1 MRLRIPRG
9 RIGLRAGLTAG
20 IGGLVLL
27 AVTLVLVLGFGSAR
41 RNTQDLL
48 LNNARVMLQL
58 IENDIHADLRP
69 VEAQVGFVG
78 TFFEAE
84 RPEQPL
90 DSKGPLAK
98 LMTGALAATPAT
110 RGLSFVDLQAQLLDV
125 QRQDGSGVIRRSDL
139 LGSPGVTERIMAEK
153 DRSPHWG
160 EIIWDREDGTPL
172 LTYRRSV
179 KIDGESVGVL
189 RARVPADRLAR
200 TVADAAAQVFGTAF
214 VLHGQSRVLA
224 HPAMFDG
231 RITGTSNTDHLSATD
246 FDDPILTALLAGRAN
261 LLDVQ
266 ADDFESRIVRLPD
279 DTTHVLL
286 LTTMERYGQVAWTLV
301 LAFPL
306 QDVTDEL
313 MRLLRAALAGLG
325 VLVVSLLIAFLAAR
339 RLALPL
345 VRLSAFAD
353 RARKLDLDGLDPLP
367 RSSFRELDNAS
378 ASMNAMITGLRW
390 FETYVPKRLVQNL
403 MAQGG
408 SAAAGS
414 EERYVTVMFTDISGF
429 TGRSEH
435 WAATE
440 TADFLNAHFDL
451 LATQIEATGG
461 TIDKFIGDAVM
472 AFWGAPEP
480 QEDHAA
486 RAVLAAR
493 AIREAVA
500 ANNQGRADPVRVRIG
515 LHTGPVIVG
524 NIGAVGRMNYT
535 IVGDTVNIANRLE
548 AEAAMVRRGDSD
560 TVILASSATVRAARA
575 TDDAALVG
583 DIPLKGREEAV
594 EAWLI

>member
-1 MRLRIPRG
+1 MKLRIPRQ
-9 RIGLRAGLTAG
+9 RIGLRAGLTIG
-20 IGGLVLL
+20 IGGLVML
-27 AVTLVLVLGFGSAR
+27 AVTLVLFLGFGSAR

-48 LNNARVMLQL
+48 LDNARVMLQL

-84 RPEQPL
+84 RPNQPL
-90 DSKGPLAK
+90 NIDGPLAK
-98 LMTGALAATPAT
+98 MMTGALAATPAT
-110 RGLSFVDLQAQLLDV
+110 RGLSFVDLDAQLLDV
-125 QRQDGSGVIRRSDL
+125 QRQDDSGVVSRGDMLSIPDIRDR
-139 LGSPGVTERIMAEK
+139 VMAEK
-153 DRSPHWG
+153 DREPHWG
-160 EIIWDREDGTPL
+160 EIVWNHEGGTPL
-172 LTYRRSV
+172 LTYQRPV
-179 KIDGESVGVL
+179 KIDGTFVGVL
-189 RARVPADRLAR
+189 GARVPTDRLAR
-200 TVADAAAQVFGTAF
+200 TVADAAAQLFGTAF
-214 VLHGQSRVLA
+214 VLHGENRVLA

-231 RITGTSNTDHLSATD
+231 RIDGTMPTDHLSAAD
-246 FDDPILTALLAGRAN
+246 FGDPILSALLAGEAT
-261 LLDVQ
+261 LLNVQ
-266 ADDFESRIVRLPD
+266 AEGFESRLVRLPD
-279 DTTHVLL
+279 RSNQVLL
-286 LTTMERYGQVAWTLV
+286 LTTMERYGDVPWTLV
-301 LAFPL
+301 LSFPL

-313 MRLLRAALAGLG
+313 QRLLRAGLAGFG
-325 VLVVSLLIAFLAAR
+325 VLIASLLIAFLAAR

-353 RARKLDLDGLDPLP
+353 RARKLDLDGLEPLP
-367 RSSFRELDNAS
+367 RSPFRELDNAS

-408 SAAAGS
+408 IAAADS
-414 EERYVTVMFTDISGF
+414 QERFVTVMFTDISGF

-440 TADFLNAHFDL
+440 TADFLNGHFNL

-500 ANNQGRADPVRVRIG
+500 VDNRGRPDPVKVRIG
-515 LHTGPVIVG
+515 LHTGPVVVG

-548 AEAAMVRRGDSD
+548 AEAAIVHAGDSD
-560 TVILASSATVRAARA
+560 TVILASGVTVRAARA
-575 TDDAALVG
+575 NDDATRIG
-583 DIPLKGREEAV
+583 EIPLKGRAETV
-594 EAWLI
+594 ESWLL

>member
-1 MRLRIPRG
+1 MKFRIPRQ
-9 RIGLRAGLTAG
+9 RIGLRAGLTIG

-27 AVTLVLVLGFGSAR
+27 AVTLVLCLVVNSAG
-41 RNTQDLL
+41 RNTEDLL
-48 LNNARVMLQL
+48 QSEARVMLQL
-58 IENDIHADLRP
+58 IENDIVADLRP

-84 RPEQPL
+84 LPNQPL
-90 DSKGPLAK
+90 NIDGPLAK

-110 RGLSFVDLQAQLLDV
+110 RGLSFVDLQGQLLDV
-125 QRQDGSGVIRRSDL
+125 QRQDGNGVVRRGDL
-139 LGSPGVTERIMAEK
+139 LDIPDILDRIIAEK
-153 DRSPHWG
+153 DLPPHWG
-160 EIIWDREDGTPL
+160 EIVWNHGGGTPL
-172 LTYRRSV
+172 MTYRRPV
-179 KIDGESVGVL
+179 KVDGTFVGVL
-189 RARVPADRLAR
+189 GARVPTDRLAR

-214 VLHGQSRVLA
+214 LLHGENRVLA

-231 RITGTSNTDHLSATD
+231 RIDGGKPINHLSAAD
-246 FDDPILTALLAGRAN
+246 FDDPILSALLAGEAS
-261 LLDVQ
+261 LLNVQ
-266 ADDFESRIVRLPD
+266 AEDFESRLVRLPNQSNQ
-279 DTTHVLL
+279 VLL
-286 LTTMERYGQVAWTLV
+286 LTTMERYGDVPWTLV

-313 MRLLRAALAGLG
+313 QRLLRAGLAGFG
-325 VLVVSLLIAFLAAR
+325 VLIISLLIAFLAAR
-339 RLALPL
+339 RLAMPL

-353 RARKLDLDGLDPLP
+353 RARKLDLDGLKPLP
-367 RSSFRELDNAS
+367 RSPFRELDNAA

-403 MAQGG
+403 MAQGTDNAVG
-408 SAAAGS
+408 SQ
-414 EERYVTVMFTDISGF
+414 ERFVTVMFTDISGF

-451 LATQIEATGG
+451 LAKQIEATGG

-500 ANNQGRADPVRVRIG
+500 ADNRGRAHPVKVRIG
-515 LHTGPVIVG
+515 LHSGPVVVG
-524 NIGAVGRMNYT
+524 NIGAKGRMNYT

-548 AEAAMVRRGDSD
+548 AEAAIAHKGESD
-560 TVILASSATVRAARA
+560 TVIMASGVTIRAARA
-575 TDDAALVG
+575 TEDATRVG
-583 DIPLKGREEAV
+583 EIPLKGREETV
-594 EAWLI
+594 ESWLL